1 MTAAILISGY
11 LRSYED
17 TINFVKNELFKK
29 FDKVDVYVHITKNE
43 NTEDKYFN
51 LINEDED
58 IKKIIIDL
66 NPTSLLIEGNEKYSH
81 NSQENNTINQWSKLY
96 KLNEIKKSQEL
107 LKKQKYDVVIRHRP
121 DLSIK
126 TKDIFN
132 YKIEKNTIYIPN
144 ESKIDKSKLS
154 YPSDPYIC
162 DAFAYGDSNSMD
174 YYFDI
179 YKNILENISKYGY
192 ISETLLYRYLNN
204 TKITLRKM
212 DINYSFLLSKCNVF
226 AICGDS
232 GSGKSTLS
240 KLLKNCFSD
249 SFTLECD
256 RYHKWERGNDK
267 WNSLTHLNPNA
278 NYIEKMKEDV
288 FNLKIGKE
296 IFQVDYDHKTGKFT
310 EKQQINPSN
319 NLIVCGLHTIYDSK
333 TNSIYDIKIFM
344 DPQKELKEKWK
355 IIRDVKE
362 RGYDIK
368 KVLESIEKRQEDYNK
383 YILPQKNNADVVVRF
398 FSQNEI
404 NPLDLNYQDKVGLK
418 ITLNKEFNIDLIN
431 DELNKYSIP
440 FHLSDEDK
448 YDLIFDEYI
457 PIKINNISTNS
468 FYDYIILIIFNLSFT
483 K

>member
-1 MTAAILISGY
+1 
-11 LRSYED
+11 
-17 TINFVKNELFKK
+17 
-29 FDKVDVYVHITKNE
+29 
-43 NTEDKYFN
+43 
-51 LINEDED
+51 
-58 IKKIIIDL
+58 
-66 NPTSLLIEGNEKYSH
+66 
-81 NSQENNTINQWSKLY
+81 
-96 KLNEIKKSQEL
+96 
-107 LKKQKYDVVIRHRP
+107 
-121 DLSIK
+121 
-126 TKDIFN
+126 
-132 YKIEKNTIYIPN
+132 
-144 ESKIDKSKLS
+144 
-154 YPSDPYIC
+154 
-162 DAFAYGDSNSMD
+162 MD
-174 YYFDI
+174 FYFDI
-179 YKNILENISKYGY
+179 YENILSNIKNYGY
-192 ISETLLYRYLNN
+192 ISETLLYRYLKNLKLN
-204 TKITLRKM
+204 VKELNI
-212 DINYSFLLSKCNVF
+212 DYSFLLSKCNVF

-404 NPLDLNYQDKVGLK
+404 NPLVLNHQDNVGLQ
-418 ITLNKEFNIDLIN
+418 ITLNKDFNIKLII

-440 FHLSDEDK
+440 FHLTEDDK
-448 YDLIFDEYI
+448 YVLIFDDYT
-457 PIKINNISTNS
+457 PIKIDNISTDS
-468 FYDYIILIIFNLSFT
+468 LYDYVILIIFNLSFT